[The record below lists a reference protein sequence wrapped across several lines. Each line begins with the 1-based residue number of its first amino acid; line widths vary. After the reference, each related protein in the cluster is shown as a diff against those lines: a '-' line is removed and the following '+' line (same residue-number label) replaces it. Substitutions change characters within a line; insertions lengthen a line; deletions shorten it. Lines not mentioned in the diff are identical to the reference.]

1 MLLNCHLQEEG
12 YKIWQ
17 LLENQNTVSIKI
29 YLVTVFLVLNLIL
42 DQVIM

>member
-1 MLLNCHLQEEG
+1 MLFNCHLQEEG